1 MPDAAQSKA
10 IADFTQV
17 TQMDKKSAQ
26 KFLKQHN
33 WNTTNAINA

>member
-1 MPDAAQSKA
+1 MPDSAQNKA

-26 KFLKQHN
+26 KFLKSHN
-33 WNTTNAINA
+33 WNATQAINA